1 MLTLPIFRQLAYIS
15 PSQFL
20 RWLECEYRTYLTR
33 QSGLPYL
40 EQPSNL
46 YAEIGTCFDAFVKE
60 YIVKKRGMNIPALK
74 LEYQLARIKNPS
86 AIPIGR
92 AAAIAYT
99 QSPLIKEFL
108 TGREIFLDQELIAN
122 IGGVRILGR
131 LDALVDFK
139 VREWKTR
146 GFSSRQSP
154 TPGYAERY
162 DFNEHTQSIIQKPPH
177 IDIVKLHEVNF
188 EWAVQQLFYCW
199 IISDVD
205 YEYNIHELVRSNEGY
220 IITRHTG
227 CIEES
232 FRKRIKTQLELM
244 WERLTGR
251 FYYSEIDLPNP
262 SSTICEKYGSLCE
275 AAVHCPYYQAWRKE
289 NV

>member
-108 TGREIFLDQELIAN
+108 TAYLLKNGMRSSNHQCLISYFLKKNPDCEREAVLIQQMSFFRN
-122 IGGVRILGR
+122 R
-131 LDALVDFK
+131 LNYYGEDIPEEFYTENK
-139 VREWKTR
+139 EEFEK
-146 GFSSRQSP
+146 
-154 TPGYAERY
+154 
-162 DFNEHTQSIIQKPPH
+162 
-177 IDIVKLHEVNF
+177 IVKLV
-188 EWAVQQLFYCW
+188 LR
-199 IISDVD
+199 
-205 YEYNIHELVRSNEGY
+205 L
-220 IITRHTG
+220 
-227 CIEES
+227 IEN
-232 FRKRIKTQLELM
+232 
-244 WERLTGR
+244 
-251 FYYSEIDLPNP
+251 D
-262 SSTICEKYGSLCE
+262 
-275 AAVHCPYYQAWRKE
+275 
-289 NV
+289 